1 MSYQTGKKS
10 YTEVAKRAI
19 YILHTCDSPYFYIGH
34 CRRDLIK
41 SVYNAHL
48 RGEYYKTCKFISE
61 LKAKGL
67 RPCLHILEEITATKV
82 MAYRHVIAWTR
93 ILDDAK
99 YETLDE
105 GKVLDYIGNL
115 FGYTQTVFETNKHV
129 NFPSMFICDTCVV
142 KDSKQTRCPLYCPA
156 ESDCSNLNP
165 ITTKYPTA

>member
-1 MSYQTGKKS
+1 MSYQTGKTP

-82 MAYRHVIAWTR
+82 MAYCHVIAWTR

-105 GKVLDYIGNL
+105 GKVLDYMGNL
-115 FGYTQTVFETNKHV
+115 FGYAQTVFETNKHV
-129 NFPSMFICDTCVV
+129 NLPSVFICDTCVV
-142 KDSKQTRCPLYCPA
+142 KDSKQTRCPLYCSA